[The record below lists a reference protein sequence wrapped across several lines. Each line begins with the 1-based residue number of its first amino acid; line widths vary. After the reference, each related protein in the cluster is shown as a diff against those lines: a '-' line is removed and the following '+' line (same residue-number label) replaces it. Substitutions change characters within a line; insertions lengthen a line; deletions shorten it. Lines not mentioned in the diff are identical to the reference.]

1 MQPLT
6 ISGAQMN
13 AMFGAIMPVIV
24 AFVAGLLR
32 QDSFATPKLEW
43 INELIFH
50 VVILGLALAQTAL
63 GGTWGGSSISNF
75 VIVASLSYGAL
86 STKYGNG
93 LLAKV
98 QTASSIGKAP
108 PAPAPQLPQINI
120 NVAAL
125 AALLLDELRK
135 SQPIDQQP
143 TSQIPALQVVRE
155 NTPPQQGG

>member
-6 ISGAQMN
+6 ISGAQLN
-13 AMFGAIMPVIV
+13 AMFGAAMPIIV
-24 AFVAGLLR
+24 AFVAGFLR
-32 QDSFATPKLEW
+32 QDSFNTPKLEW

-63 GGTWGGSSISNF
+63 GGTWGGSSIANF
-75 VIVASLSYGAL
+75 VIVVSVSYGAL

-98 QTASSIGKAP
+98 QSATSIGKAP
-108 PAPAPQLPQINI
+108 PAPAPALPQINI

-125 AALLLDELRK
+125 AALLTAELLK

-143 TSQIPALQVVRE
+143 TTQMPSVQVVRE
-155 NTPPQQGG
+155 STPTQQGG